1 MTSIFNPRH
10 AENRQKYEGSVFPT
24 RSSGDIIVVEYRDS
38 KNVLVKFLDTG
49 FESVVFLSCVLNGNI
64 KDKMKPTIYGIG
76 VCGDE
81 RVTNSFGRKVKEYRF
96 WSSMIQ
102 RCYDPK
108 LKVAFPS
115 YEGCTTSENFKY
127 YPYFKD
133 WCNNQVGF
141 NSIDSKGKD
150 FALDKDI
157 LVKGNKI
164 YSEGT
169 CCFVPYEI
177 NNLLSSSK
185 ATRGSSP
192 IGVSFHKRD
201 HKYQAYLNTGTSR
214 VHLGYFVTSE
224 EAFEVYKQA
233 KETHIKE
240 VANKW
245 KDQIDPRAYEA
256 LMNYQVEITD

>member
-10 AENRQKYEGSVFPT
+10 AENRQKYEGSVFQT
-24 RSSGDIIVVEYRDS
+24 RSSGDVIVVEYRDS

-64 KDKMKPTIYGIG
+64 KDKMKPTIYGVG

-96 WSSMIQ
+96 WSSMLQ

-141 NSIDSKGKD
+141 NSVDEKGKP

-157 LVKGNKI
+157 LVKGNSG
-164 YSEGT
+164 YNEDV
-169 CCFVPYEI
+169 CVFVPSEI
-177 NNLLSSSK
+177 NSVLTK
-185 ATRGSSP
+185 RGNKRGDCVV
-192 IGVSFHKRD
+192 GVCKYKGKFVAKVVTGKRVQD
-201 HKYQAYLNTGTSR
+201 YLGIFKTEKDAFQAYKT
-214 VHLGYFVTSE
+214 
-224 EAFEVYKQA
+224 A
-233 KETHIKE
+233 KEAHIE
-240 VANKW
+240 EIANKW
-245 KDQIDPRAYEA
+245 KDQIDPRVYKS
-256 LMNYQVEITD
+256 LMNYEVHIDD